1 MFLNTNTWVIVE
13 NHFNKLESSVLK
25 EERGKKRTKTKQK
38 ILKKF
43 RLRRRALL
51 NCLIFSVLYF

>member
-13 NHFNKLESSVLK
+13 NHFNKLKIRVLK

-38 ILKKF
+38 VLKKF

-51 NCLIFSVLYF
+51 KCLIFSIL